1 MLLAV
6 GVCFVLALIALPVH
20 QWLGRRTGPV
30 LALVPAGVF
39 VMLLQRLPELSPLQ
53 PEPAA
58 PGPPPAMLES
68 WPWVPRWG
76 IELSFRLDG
85 LSLLFALLIT
95 GIGALVFAYSGAY
108 MHKHGGGGRF
118 YPVLAAFMGSML
130 GVVLADDLIALF
142 VFWELTSITSYLLI
156 GFDHDKLTSRKAAL
170 QALLVTGG
178 GGLALLAGLLLLMQ
192 ATGAATMSELL
203 TGAYDLPSHALY
215 PAIVL
220 LVALGAFTKSA
231 QWPFHFW
238 LPSAMVAPTP
248 VSTYLHSATMV
259 KAGVYVLARLQ
270 PVLSGDPLWHGL
282 LGAVGLV
289 TLLTGAVMAVTQTD
303 MKRLLA
309 YATVAA
315 LGTMVL
321 LTGIGSPYALAALPV
336 YILGHGLY
344 KASLFLV
351 AGLIDMRTKTRDIR
365 ELGGLAGR
373 MPVTAAAAVLAGLSF
388 AGLPPALG
396 YLAKELTYKAGWAAE
411 WSTVLTVGLL
421 LAKALLFVVAFQ
433 VAVRPLLGPP
443 NDRTAAAQEGPPF
456 MLLGPALL
464 AAIGIALGVM
474 GDAWAAPL
482 LAPAA
487 AAVSGTWPNLDLTLW
502 HGLVAPFWLSLA
514 TVAIGVTVLVGL
526 RWAYNLRSAL
536 AGLPRL
542 GPERGYEVWLDR
554 TLWLG
559 HWQTAVIQN
568 GRLRI
573 YVLTILLVI
582 LALAGTTY
590 LHHGGLSMITVE
602 WTGFRF
608 YMLLI
613 ALITLLGALGTALS
627 PGRLTAV
634 IALGL
639 AGLGIA
645 LLFLFFGGPDVSIT
659 QFAVETLSV
668 LLLVV
673 VLYRLPRFRALSPN
687 WVRLRD
693 GLVAVLVGGFV
704 SLLVLSAFTDATLS
718 DTGRW
723 FAEQSYLVGQGR
735 NVVNVILVDFRAL
748 DTLGEITV
756 IGVAAIGVLSLLR
769 LRASRDG
776 PEAPDRPELPVCEDL
791 EASR

>member
-6 GVCFVLALIALPVH
+6 GVCFALALIAPLAH
-20 QWLGRRTGPV
+20 RALGRHTGPV

-39 VMLLQRLPELSPLQ
+39 AYLLQRLPEVSR
-53 PEPAA
+53 AA
-58 PGPPPAMLES
+58 ASASGAIVETWS
-68 WPWVPRWG
+68 WVPDWNVA
-76 IELSFRLDG
+76 LSLRLDG

-108 MHKHGGGGRF
+108 MHKHGGGRRF

-156 GFDHDKLTSRKAAL
+156 GFDHEKLGSRKSAL
-170 QALLVTGG
+170 QALLVTGA
-178 GGLALLAGLLLLMQ
+178 GGLALLAGLVLLMQ
-192 ATGAATMSELL
+192 ATGVSSLSGLL
-203 TGAYDLPSHALY
+203 GGSFDLPSHALY
-215 PAIVL
+215 PGIVL

-259 KAGVYVLARLQ
+259 KAGVYLLARLQ

-282 LGAVGLV
+282 LSAVGLLTV
-289 TLLTGAVMAVTQTD
+289 LTGAVMAVTQTD
-303 MKRLLA
+303 LKRLLA

-321 LTGIGSPYALAALPV
+321 LTGIGTEKALAALPV
-336 YILGHGLY
+336 YILGHALY
-344 KASLFLV
+344 KAALFLV
-351 AGLIDMRTKTRDIR
+351 AGLVDMRAKTRDIR
-365 ELGGLAGR
+365 ELGGLWR
-373 MPVTAAAAVLAGLSF
+373 SMPVTAAAALLAGLSF

-396 YLAKELTYKAGWAAE
+396 YLAKELTYKAGWAAS
-411 WSTVLTVGLL
+411 WGTGITAGLL
-421 LAKALLFVVAFQ
+421 LAKVLLFVVAFQ
-433 VAVRPLLGPP
+433 VAVRPLLGAATE
-443 NDRTAAAQEGPPF
+443 RTLALKEGPGF

-464 AAIGIALGVM
+464 ALSGMALGLA
-474 GDAWAAPL
+474 GEAWASPL

-487 AAVSGTWPNLDLTLW
+487 GAVAGAAPALDLSLW
-502 HGLVAPFWLSLA
+502 HGFVAPFWLSVA
-514 TVAIGVTVLVGL
+514 TVGL
-526 RWAYNLRSAL
+526 GILALRCLPLLNRLREAL
-536 AGLPRL
+536 AGPARF
-542 GPERGYEVWLDR
+542 GPERGYEGWLDG
-554 TLWLG
+554 TLQLG

-568 GRLRI
+568 GRLRS
-573 YVLTILLVI
+573 YVLTILLVV

-590 LHHGGLSMITVE
+590 VHHGGLSLVSAE
-602 WTGFRF
+602 WTGIRA
-608 YMLLI
+608 YELMI
-613 ALITLLGALGTALS
+613 ALVTLVGAVATTLS
-627 PGRLTAV
+627 RGRLTAV
-634 IALGL
+634 ATLGV
-639 AGLGIA
+639 AGFGVA
-645 LLFLFFGGPDVSIT
+645 LLFLFFGGPDLSVT

-673 VLYRLPRFRALSPN
+673 VLYRLPRMRPLSSRL
-687 WVRLRD
+687 VRLRD
-693 GLVAVLVGGFV
+693 ALVAGLVGAFV
-704 SLLVLSAFTDATLS
+704 SLLVLSAFADAGVSQL
-718 DTGRW
+718 GRW
-723 FAEQSYLVGQGR
+723 FAEHSYPEGKGR

-769 LRASRDG
+769 LRARRAETASSNQ
-776 PEAPDRPELPVCEDL
+776 PEIPVREDL

>member
-6 GVCFVLALIALPVH
+6 GLCFVMALIALPMH
-20 QWLGRRTGPV
+20 RTLGRRTGPV
-30 LALVPAGVF
+30 LAMVPAGVF
-39 VMLLQRLPELSPLQ
+39 LMLLQKLPQLNPLQ
-53 PEPAA
+53 QAQN
-58 PGPPPAMLES
+58 GSGLPPAILES
-68 WPWVPRWG
+68 WPWVPQWG
-76 IELSFRLDG
+76 IALSFRLDG

-95 GIGALVFAYSGAY
+95 GIGALVFAYSGDY

-156 GFDHDKLTSRKAAL
+156 GFDHHKQASRKAAL
-170 QALLVTGG
+170 QALLVTGA

-203 TGAYDLPSHALY
+203 AGAYDLPSHAFY

-259 KAGVYVLARLQ
+259 KAGVYLLARLQ

-282 LGAVGLV
+282 LGTVGLV
-289 TLLTGAVMAVTQTD
+289 TLLTGAVMAFTQTD
-303 MKRLLA
+303 LKRLLA

-321 LTGIGSPYALAALPV
+321 LTGIGSQYALAALPV

-344 KASLFLV
+344 KAPLFLV

-365 ELGGLAGR
+365 ELRGLAGR
-373 MPVTAAAAVLAGLSF
+373 MPVTAAAAALAGLSF

-396 YLAKELTYKAGWAAE
+396 YVAKELTYKAGLAAE
-411 WSTVLTVGLL
+411 LSTALTVGLL

-433 VAVRPLLGPP
+433 VAVRPLLGSP
-443 NDRTAAAQEGPPF
+443 NDRTAAAQEGPRF
-456 MLLGPALL
+456 MLLGPVLL

-474 GDAWAAPL
+474 GEAWTAPL
-482 LAPAA
+482 IEPAA
-487 AAVSGTWPNLDLTLW
+487 AAVSGVWQELDLALW

-514 TVAIGVTVLVGL
+514 TFAIGGLV
-526 RWAYNLRSAL
+526 L
-536 AGLPRL
+536 AGLSWANRLSEGLAGLTRL

-573 YVLTILLVI
+573 YVLTVLLVV

-590 LHHGGLSMITVE
+590 LYHGGLSMIAVE

-613 ALITLLGALGTALS
+613 ALITLAGALGAALA
-627 PGRLTAV
+627 PDRLTAV

-659 QFAVETLSV
+659 QFTVETLSV
-668 LLLVV
+668 LLLLV
-673 VLYRLPRFRALSPN
+673 VLYRLPKLRALSPR
-687 WVRLRD
+687 WVRSRD
-693 GLVAVLVGGFV
+693 ALVAVLVGGFV
-704 SLLVLSAFTDATLS
+704 SLLLMSAFADASLS
-718 DTGRW
+718 ESGRW
-723 FAEQSYLVGQGR
+723 FGEQSYLLGQGR
-735 NVVNVILVDFRAL
+735 NVVNVILVDVRAL

-769 LRASRDG
+769 LRAGSDG
-776 PEAPDRPELPVCEDL
+776 PEAPDRPELPVREDL
-791 EASR
+791 EECR